1 VVVGNEN
8 AHGEIVVGGPVV
20 LEVTAL

>member
-20 LEVTAL
+20 SEVAAL

>member
-8 AHGEIVVGGPVV
+8 AHREIVVGGPVV
-20 LEVTAL
+20 FEVTAL